1 MFKKFFSSWAQASE
15 NKRRANFLR
24 GLEEFTQQ
32 NDIQNVDH
40 LVELVGLLAMA
51 KQNFD
56 SFDAL
61 HDYGEKHDIDFDPLG
76 EAVCNAARQQIAA
89 LGKLSNELPGVF
101 AKADASLLDQ
111 HLKKES
117 DCLQAVHSAFA
128 ALQRAAGQKVSEPVQ
143 RLSEDCDSTSPV
155 GRAIESL
162 LLQVRTFERIRTELG
177 S

>member
-32 NDIQNVDH
+32 DDIQNVDH

-56 SFDAL
+56 GYNAL

-76 EAVCNAARQQIAA
+76 EAVCDAARQQIAQ
-89 LGKLSNELPGVF
+89 LGKMSNELPGVF
-101 AKADASLLDQ
+101 AKADSALLEQ
-111 HLKKES
+111 HLKKET
-117 DCLQAVHSAFA
+117 DLLKAVHCAFA
-128 ALQRAAGQKVSEPVQ
+128 ALQRAASEKVSEQ
-143 RLSEDCDSTSPV
+143 TRRLSDDYDPSSSV
-155 GRAIESL
+155 GRAIESM